1 MRCSNKCAK
10 PLFPLCSSRAPT
22 SKSMVSVTTGRVW
35 SSESTTRKPLASVN
49 WVNLIWGTAIA
60 ALAGAAA
67 GGTDCAAII
76 AARQKRQATYL
87 PILRECHDI
96 PSAATGT
103 TAGRSARFLG
113 RPARLAAA
121 PALVRGEE
129 RSDLRRARG
138 GPGRTGTDH
147 RGVVAQRRGRA
158 VPAASDRD
166 RGAAPTLV
174 RAAGGTGGA
183 RREPAAGRGA
193 KQHLG
198 AVWSAAGA
206 FGAEVHPAAACG
218 RASGFRGAARAARR
232 HSIQERAAAAGADR
246 LPRARNGDDLGGAA
260 RLRTERGRWLELG
273 AGISGHAGRGAAAAR
288 EADVGIACRVGD
300 CIRNRTHRRRR
311 PCALARACAGSG
323 GSAGAGGARR
333 ASEALAR

>member
-174 RAAGGTGGA
+174 RAAGAGRAHQRRFRRNGGRAAGGTGGA
-183 RREPAAGRGA
+183 RREPAAGR
-193 KQHLG
+193 
-198 AVWSAAGA
+198 
-206 FGAEVHPAAACG
+206 G